1 MEGKA
6 CPISSFPC
14 DNEFDPIYTMN
25 MDKLLAV
32 GTRVVR
38 GPDWKWGEQDGGEGH
53 AGTVVEI
60 GGTTKKEENKEK
72 HPPSPRGTVILQ
84 WDTGVRTNYRVGHQN
99 AYDLR
104 TLDSAPASINH
115 SNIVCKTCHNSSNI
129 NANKT
134 KRRASSIT
142 GSDSSSGRIDES
154 KDPNKCDKTSSS
166 LFISGIRWSCSVCSV
181 TVRNSYDLCTACY
194 MSDKHDITHPFWRI
208 ETPSTIP
215 SEVDPSSPF
224 HVPEGALLM
233 PPRSEAKRITLKGL
247 FPNCKVVR
255 GQDWNWSDQDGGPG
269 KVGKILEIHGWD
281 SESERSVATVVWTS
295 TNIQNVYR
303 LGHKGKV
310 DLKVAPGTTAAACG
324 SYYPEHLPVLG
335 KPNVL
340 ALNRNRNISLQ
351 NNRSTID
358 DFNVGDM
365 VKINVGVEQ
374 LRSLQ
379 EGHSGFNPR
388 MSTIIGKIGKVHRVT
403 GNGDVRVQYN
413 VPPNASENPA
423 NYRWTVNPL
432 ALKKI
437 DPKDLHKEQN
447 KLQMEAGSIVKVLE
461 IEELV
466 RSLQVGHGEWI
477 PRMKGVLG
485 KTGRVLKVYADGDV
499 RVEMTENNGL
509 EGGNT
514 LTFNPACL
522 EIQPIIN
529 NGIETEPRQL
539 QRPMISSKNNNCGS
553 PFPALAE
560 VQVDSIVAEAAHGNL
575 ESLQQRFTPSDG
587 EIDINVALACLQAA
601 AQHGKTEIV
610 KFLVNKYPNEVNTKN
625 QGKTPLHVASH
636 QGHLDVVK

>member
-1 MEGKA
+1 MS
-6 CPISSFPC
+6 I
-14 DNEFDPIYTMN
+14 
-25 MDKLLAV
+25 DKLLSV

-38 GPDWKWGEQDGGEGH
+38 GPDWKWGDQDGGEGH

-60 GGTTKKEENKEK
+60 GGSSKKEDNKER

-104 TLDSAPASINH
+104 TLDSAPASISH
-115 SNIVCKTCHNSSNI
+115 SNIVCKTCHNSSNVHT
-129 NANKT
+129 NKS
-134 KRRASSIT
+134 KRRASSICT
-142 GSDSSSGRIDES
+142 SDSTSNRNEES

-181 TVRNSYDLCTACY
+181 TVRNSYDLCTTCY
-194 MSDKHDITHPFWRI
+194 MSDKHDVTHPFWRI
-208 ETPSTIP
+208 ETSST
-215 SEVDPSSPF
+215 SATTVDPSSPF
-224 HVPEGALLM
+224 QVPEGALLM
-233 PPRSEAKRITLKGL
+233 PVRSGAKRITLRGL
-247 FPNCKVVR
+247 FPNCKVIR
-255 GQDWNWSDQDGGPG
+255 GQDWNWSDQDGGSG
-269 KVGKILEIHGWD
+269 QIGKIIEIHGWD
-281 SESERSVATVVWTS
+281 SESERSVATVLWTS

-310 DLKVAPGTTAAACG
+310 DLKVAPGSPAVTYG

-335 KPNVL
+335 KPNVF
-340 ALNRNRNISLQ
+340 ALSRDRNIALQ
-351 NNRSTID
+351 NNRFTVEE
-358 DFNVGDM
+358 FNVGDM

-374 LRSLQ
+374 LRCLQ

-413 VPPNASENPA
+413 VPLNASENPA
-423 NYRWTVNPL
+423 NYRWTVNPA

-437 DPKDLHKEQN
+437 DPNELHKEQT
-447 KLQMEAGSIVKVLE
+447 KLQMEAGSIVKILE

-466 RSLQVGHGEWI
+466 RSLQIGHGEWI

-485 KTGRVLKVYADGDV
+485 KTGRVIKVYADGDV
-499 RVEMTENNGL
+499 RVEMMENSGL

-522 EIQPIIN
+522 EIQASLAN
-529 NGIETEPRQL
+529 YGLNSEGTQM
-539 QRPMISSKNNNCGS
+539 QRPMISSKNNSCGS

-560 VQVDSIVAEAAHGNL
+560 VQVDSIVADAAHG
-575 ESLQQRFTPSDG
+575 SLDRLQLRFGPSNSKVD
-587 EIDINVALACLQAA
+587 NNMVRACLQAA
-601 AQHGKTEIV
+601 SQHGKTDVV
-610 KFLVNKYPNEVNTKN
+610 KFLLNKFPDEVDIKH
-625 QGKTPLHVASH
+625 QGKVPLHVASH
-636 QGHLDVVK
+636 QGHLDVVR